1 MAYGY
6 NYGYN
11 DATINGST
19 LTNTQIGATNATMAP
34 LGTVNTGGAVQGVDV
49 TAASAPGITQTG
61 GTFFNNADGSF
72 NTNNLQLMMGGV
84 QMLGNLWNSYQ
95 QQKIAKEQLSL
106 ARDTFQ
112 TNLEN
117 NRQTYNTALEDRIR
131 SRYNTEGR
139 TTAEADSY
147 LSEHSL

>member
-6 NYGYN
+6 N
-11 DATINGST
+11 DVTTNGSA
-19 LTNTQIGATNATMAP
+19 LTNTQIGATNTTMAP

-49 TAASAPGITQTG
+49 TAASAPGSTQTG
-61 GTFFNNADGSF
+61 GAFFKNADGSF

-106 ARDTFQ
+106 ARETFQ

-117 NRQTYNTALEDRIR
+117 NRTTYNTALEDRIR

-139 TTAEADSY
+139 TTAEANSY
-147 LSEHSL
+147 LSEHNL

>member
-6 NYGYN
+6 N
-11 DATINGST
+11 DVTTNGST

-49 TAASAPGITQTG
+49 TAASAPGTTQTG
-61 GTFFNNADGSF
+61 GTFFKNADGSF
-72 NTNNLQLMMGGV
+72 NTNNLQLSMGGI

-106 ARDTFQ
+106 ARNTFQ

-117 NRQTYNTALEDRIR
+117 NRTTYNTALEDRIR

-147 LSEHSL
+147 LSKHSL